1 MQNEIYTPME
11 KVLVGGALYLEALET
26 KKKETQA
33 LELDLMLLE
42 MEEKAGL
49 MDGVEL
55 QEWVL

>member
-26 KKKETQA
+26 KKKERQA